1 MLRYHIERYFRVR
14 CSLKKTEAKIE
25 AAKTEGASC
34 GLEPPEPPRMENN
47 AKVEAAP
54 AHFPQGADFIVLMS
68 VIKERRKRDGQFR
81 RLFLQ
86 SQEYCHFRYKPFERA
101 FLAPSTLL
109 Y

>member
-1 MLRYHIERYFRVR
+1 MFPCPLLVGKDIGKDNSSE
-14 CSLKKTEAKIE
+14 
-25 AAKTEGASC
+25 TEGASC